1 MHMGLLIGLLISA
14 FTWIVV
20 DSPDF
25 VFGLHFFFET
35 TGSYSWYSVIEV
47 PTIGSQLFFDFF
59 FSDRRRNL
67 RDSGT
72 I

>member
-1 MHMGLLIGLLISA
+1 MGLLIGLLIRA

-20 DSPDF
+20 DSPDV
-25 VFGLHFFFET
+25 VFGRLLFFFET
-35 TGSYSWYSVIEV
+35 TVSFSWYSVIEV
-47 PTIGSQLFFDFF
+47 PTIGSQLFFYFF